1 MAGVALALLIGF
13 RHEVGG
19 DWFTYMEH
27 YDFMVGAPLQEVL
40 EKGDPGY
47 YLLVWLSTHVNG
59 GVYLVN
65 LVSGALFSAGL
76 VAFCRIQPR
85 PWLALSVA
93 MPYMVIVV
101 GMGYSRQGL
110 ALGLAMLGL
119 VGLARKS
126 NLQFVLC
133 VALAATFHK
142 SAVLLVPLAV
152 LSTPHGK
159 LWTGLWVGITAAV
172 LYYVLLA
179 DSVEGL
185 VKNYV
190 EAEYQSEGAAV
201 RLAMNAVP
209 AAALAAV
216 AQALCAHGAGPQ
228 PVDHALADGAGRAG
242 GAGAVAVVH
251 GGGPRGA
258 LHDSAAAVCVLA
270 PARCAGRRPEGAFL
284 GRCHRDVLRAGAVC
298 LAVLRHPFAVLAA
311 VPVLLASGLMGVR
324 SQLISNE
331 IGTNPAWNGHCLLW
345 SLIENFHFTIKPW
358 RSTRMKS
365 FKVNLLGIA

>member
-1 MAGVALALLIGF
+1 MLTYWLMFLVPAWAAVAAPSKPREPVQSLEVAWLVAGVALALLIGF

-19 DWFTYMEH
+19 DWFTYIEH

-47 YLLVWLSTHVNG
+47 YLLMWLATKVNG

-76 VAFCRIQPR
+76 VAFCRVQPR
-85 PWLALSVA
+85 PWLALAVA
-93 MPYMVIVV
+93 VPYMVIVV
-101 GMGYSRQGL
+101 GMGYSRQGV

-179 DSVEGL
+179 GSVEKL
-185 VKNYV
+185 VVNYV
-190 EAEYQSEGAAV
+190 EAEYESEGAAI

-209 AAALAAV
+209 AAALLLWRKRFV
-216 AQALCAHGAGPQ
+216 LSLQDRNLWTMLSLL
-228 PVDHALADGAGRAG
+228 ALASLVVLALSPSST
-242 GAGAVAVVH
+242 AVDRVALYMIPLQLFVFSRLPDVL
-251 GGGPRGA
+251 GGGQKVRTWVTAIVAYYA
-258 LHDSAAAVCVLA
+258 LVLFVWLFYAVHSQYWL
-270 PARCAGRRPEGAFL
+270 PYRFYL
-284 GRCHRDVLRAGAVC
+284 LQDYWSQT
-298 LAVLRHPFAVLAA
+298 
-311 VPVLLASGLMGVR
+311 PV
-324 SQLISNE
+324 I
-331 IGTNPAWNGHCLLW
+331 
-345 SLIENFHFTIKPW
+345 
-358 RSTRMKS
+358 
-365 FKVNLLGIA
+365 